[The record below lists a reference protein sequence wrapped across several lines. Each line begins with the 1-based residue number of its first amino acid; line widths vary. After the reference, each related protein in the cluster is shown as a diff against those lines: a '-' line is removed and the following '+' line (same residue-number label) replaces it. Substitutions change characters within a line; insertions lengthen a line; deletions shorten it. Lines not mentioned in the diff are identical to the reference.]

1 MQRKTLAFRYI
12 LSEELGEGAV
22 ATVWRAY
29 DLVEDQPVAVKLL
42 KDVLDAED
50 AARLQMEVSVVARL
64 DHPNI
69 IKFLDQGVTTQ
80 GQRFVVMELLTG
92 ETLREHLMEKTRMS
106 GREALLLLKGV
117 YSALE
122 EAHRNR
128 VVHRD
133 IKPENVMLLY
143 PDNRIKLLDFGMA
156 KVVGGSVP
164 SVTMTGRIF
173 GTPHYMAPERIRGT
187 SVHAPAD
194 IYSTGVM
201 AFETLEGKRPFDADD
216 AEEMMRMH
224 LHRKPPEMT
233 QEIHPRLVEL
243 VMSSLA
249 KEPEARPFA
258 GDALKI
264 IEDLIE
270 NSDESDDEL
279 NSFS

>member
-1 MQRKTLAFRYI
+1 MQRRTLAFRYI
-12 LSEELGEGAV
+12 LSEQLGEGAV

-29 DLVEDQPVAVKLL
+29 DLVDDRPVAVKLL

-64 DHPNI
+64 DNPNI

-92 ETLREHLMEKTRMS
+92 ETLRERLVEKTKIRGM
-106 GREALLLLKGV
+106 EALLLLKGV

-156 KVVGGSVP
+156 KVVGGAVP
-164 SVTMTGRIF
+164 SVTMSGRLF
-173 GTPHYMAPERIRGT
+173 GTPHYMAPERIRGS

-201 AFETLEGKRPFDADD
+201 AYETLEGNRPFDADN

-224 LHRKPPEMT
+224 LHHEPPEMK
-233 QEIHPRLVEL
+233 QDLDPRLIEL
-243 VMSSLA
+243 VMASLA
-249 KEPEARPFA
+249 KEPGTRPLA
-258 GDALKI
+258 GDALKTI
-264 IEDLIE
+264 DDLITNCDKSE
-270 NSDESDDEL
+270 GE
-279 NSFS
+279 